1 MEEFIEKIFKKYDF
15 NLTDKQIK
23 NFNIYLNE
31 LKIANE
37 SFNITAITDDNEIVL
52 KHFLDSVMISKFFDF
67 NKIETLI
74 DVGTGGGFP
83 GLPLKILF
91 PHLKVTLL
99 DSLNKR
105 VNFLNNLIS
114 KLELKNILAVH
125 GRSEDYG
132 KNEDYREKYDLVT
145 SRAVA
150 YLNTLS
156 EYCVPFVK
164 ENGYFIP
171 LKKSELQ
178 EELEISKNSI
188 EILGGNIEK
197 IEDYKIEELENSHSL
212 VFIKKI
218 NKTSNE
224 YPRNS
229 NQIKKKPL

>member
-1 MEEFIEKIFKKYDF
+1 MEEFIKKIFKKYDF
-15 NLTDKQIK
+15 ELSNEQIN

-37 SFNITAITDDNEIVL
+37 NFNITAITDDNEIVI
-52 KHFLDSVMISKFFDF
+52 KHFLDSVMISKYF
-67 NKIETLI
+67 NFNDIETLI

-83 GLPLKILF
+83 GLPLKIIF
-91 PHLKVTLL
+91 PHLKITLL

-114 KLELKNILAVH
+114 KLELKNIVAVH
-125 GRSEDYG
+125 GRSEDLG
-132 KNEDYREKYDLVT
+132 KNQLYREKYDLAT

-156 EYCVPFVK
+156 EYCIPFVK

-171 LKKSELQ
+171 LKKSELD
-178 EELEISKNSI
+178 EEIEVSNNSI
-188 EILGGNIEK
+188 KILGGNIEK
-197 IEDYKIEELENSHSL
+197 IESYKIEELENSHSL
-212 VFIKKI
+212 LFIKKI
-218 NKTSNE
+218 NKTSNK

-229 NQIKKKPL
+229 NQINKKPL